1 MRVQVNWLAAP
12 RNQRR
17 GQKFF
22 TCRRFNCALIWFE
35 WVGWRDPHFA
45 SCLLAMSAIGTKRT
59 KSRGRAD
66 LRHQA
71 PAQIEIAVRSPTVPS
86 PVKMAK
92 CCPQLLRAMNI
103 CHAHDL

>member
-17 GQKFF
+17 GQKLF

-59 KSRGRAD
+59 KVRRGGESAVPFDAD
-66 LRHQA
+66 
-71 PAQIEIAVRSPTVPS
+71 VRSVPV
-86 PVKMAK
+86 VK
-92 CCPQLLRAMNI
+92 
-103 CHAHDL
+103 